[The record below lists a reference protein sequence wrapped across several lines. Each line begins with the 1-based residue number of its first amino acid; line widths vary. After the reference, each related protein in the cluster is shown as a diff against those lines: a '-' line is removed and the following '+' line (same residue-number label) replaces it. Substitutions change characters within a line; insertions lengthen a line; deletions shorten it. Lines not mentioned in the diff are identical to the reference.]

1 MVLRNMTIGTRL
13 ALGFGA
19 ILAIMM
25 VVSVGGTALGTESRT
40 VLATVSAAANAKE
53 RVAADMKELVLE
65 RSSVMRNVGLL
76 TDFKAMQ
83 GQEKIANDLSAKYI
97 DARAN
102 MSRMELSPAERTVL
116 DNLDKLDAQVKEP
129 FKKAIELQSVFRNE
143 EAVGLIMNQ
152 VDPAI
157 TKTMAEL
164 DRLSDMQKKA
174 NEDATRAALVTGDRL
189 ATTTYVVETV
199 VLVMAVLLAWAITRS
214 IVAPLRESVSIAKRV
229 ASGDLTS
236 LIVPTGKDEAAEL
249 LAALRDMNEGLGRIV
264 LQIRTGSESIAVGAN
279 QVASGNQQLSSR
291 TEEHASSLEET
302 ASTLEEFTTT
312 VRQNAEHAKQAS
324 QLAGSASATA
334 EKGGQVVSKV
344 VTTMEEVTTS
354 SKRISDIIGVI
365 DGISFQT
372 NILALNA
379 AVEAAR
385 AGEQGRGFAVVAS
398 EVRSLAQRSAASAK
412 EIRGLIEN
420 SVGRVEAGA
429 RLVEQAGKTM
439 DELVGSVKRVAEI
452 MTEIAAASHE
462 QSSGIDQIN
471 KAITQM
477 DTVVQMNASLVEEAT
492 AAATSMANQAG
503 GLARAVAQF
512 RLDGAVASLA
522 GEQPAAGV
530 ARGVVHALGR
540 TCRVDGPSHQRGAA
554 RDRARRGPGGRLEGI
569 LTHHRSSIRAG
580 RAHRRRP

>member
-1 MVLRNMTIGTRL
+1 MVLRNLTIGTRL
-13 ALGFGA
+13 AFGFGA
-19 ILAIMM
+19 ILVIMM
-25 VVSVGGTALGTESRT
+25 IVSVGGTALGTNSRKD
-40 VLATVSAAANAKE
+40 LAAVAAAASAKE

-83 GQEKIANDLSAKYI
+83 AQEQIANGLSARYV
-97 DARAN
+97 DARAS
-102 MSRMELSPAERTVL
+102 MSRLELSPAERAVL
-116 DNLDKLDAQVKEP
+116 DNLEKLDIQVKEP
-129 FKKAIELQSVFRNE
+129 FKKALELQSAFRNE
-143 EAVGLIMNQ
+143 EAVGLLMND
-152 VDPAI
+152 VDPAV

-164 DRLSDMQKKA
+164 DHLSDMQKKA
-174 NEDATRAALVTGDRL
+174 NEDATAMALVTGDRL

-214 IVAPLRESVSIAKRV
+214 IVTPLRESVSIAKRV

-236 LIVPTGKDEAAEL
+236 QIHPSGKDEAAEL
-249 LAALRDMNEGLGRIV
+249 LRALRDMNEGLGRIV
-264 LQIRTGSESIAVGAN
+264 LQIRTGAESIAVGAN

-334 EKGGQVVSKV
+334 QKGGEVVNKV

-365 DGISFQT
+365 DGIAFQT

-385 AGEQGRGFAVVAS
+385 AGEQGRGFAVVAA

-439 DELVGSVKRVAEI
+439 EELVASVKRVAEI
-452 MTEIAAASHE
+452 MTEIASASHE

-471 KAITQM
+471 RAITQM

-503 GLARAVAQF
+503 GLARSVAQF
-512 RLDGAVASLA
+512 RLDASAAGAAPDQAAAGSALA
-522 GEQPAAGV
+522 PLTRHAAPAAPKD
-530 ARGVVHALGR
+530 LR
-540 TCRVDGPSHQRGAA
+540 TE
-554 RDRARRGPGGRLEGI
+554 ARREPVLAASQEEDWKEF
-569 LTHHRSSIRAG
+569 
-580 RAHRRRP
+580 